1 VSSKQIGRE
10 VFLTAHRS
18 LLTHKDMTMILEIT
32 LKKSPIGRPPK
43 HRLTLK
49 TLGLTRLQKTVRHR
63 ETPAILGMVH
73 QVEHLLQVRQVPEG
87 E

>member
-1 VSSKQIGRE
+1 
-10 VFLTAHRS
+10 
-18 LLTHKDMTMILEIT
+18 MILEIT
-32 LKKSPIGRPPK
+32 LRKSPIGRPPQ

-63 ETPAILGMVH
+63 ETPAITGMVR
-73 QVEHLLQVRQVPEG
+73 QVSHLVEVRQVPEG

>member
-1 VSSKQIGRE
+1 
-10 VFLTAHRS
+10 
-18 LLTHKDMTMILEIT
+18 MILEIT
-32 LKKSPIGRPPK
+32 LRKSPIGRPPE

-63 ETPAILGMVH
+63 ETPAIAGM
-73 QVEHLLQVRQVPEG
+73 VRQVSHLVEVRQVLEG

>member
-1 VSSKQIGRE
+1 M
-10 VFLTAHRS
+10 F
-18 LLTHKDMTMILEIT
+18 LEIT
-32 LKKSPIGRPPK
+32 LRKSPIGRPPQ

-63 ETPAILGMVH
+63 ETPAIAGMVRQISH
-73 QVEHLLQVRQVPEG
+73 LVEVRQVPEG